1 MFCTIGHHVT
11 FIAPLI
17 KRCTRPVPL
26 FTAFLA
32 LTHQSQLF
40 KELHP
45 TLCAHTSLHDFLPQH
60 SSPHSTPFTYTTPQ
74 VAPSLLSETNTSVPL
89 TRQVLAHRVE
99 IATPSATPTSQ
110 SVTSQRR
117 ISLPALRPDRP
128 ALLLSS
134 TSWTPD
140 EDFDILLSALS
151 MYELRADQRSK
162 LESKDKEAEQEML
175 PKILVIVTGKG
186 PLKDRYMDKVAKLQK
201 DWKWVRCI
209 SLWLEPDD
217 YPVLLG
223 SLSFSSTSSMI

>member
-1 MFCTIGHHVT
+1 M
-11 FIAPLI
+11 
-17 KRCTRPVPL
+17 
-26 FTAFLA
+26 
-32 LTHQSQLF
+32 
-40 KELHP
+40 
-45 TLCAHTSLHDFLPQH
+45 
-60 SSPHSTPFTYTTPQ
+60 
-74 VAPSLLSETNTSVPL
+74 
-89 TRQVLAHRVE
+89 E

-110 SVTSQRR
+110 SITSQPH

-140 EDFDILLSALS
+140 EDFDILLDALS

-162 LESKDKEAEQEML
+162 FESKDKEAEQGML

-186 PLKDRYMDKVAKLQK
+186 PLKDQYMEKVAKLQK
-201 DWKWVRCI
+201 HWKWVRCI

-223 SLSFSSTSSMI
+223 SLFFSMNSMIS